1 MKIRKSDL
9 VLITSGDDRMKKGK
23 VIKVLPEKGKIL
35 VEGVNII
42 KKHVRPKKSGEKGQ
56 VVQIAKPIF
65 ASNVKLI
72 CPKCNAASR
81 VGYSADRENRSR
93 VCKKCGQD
101 I

>member
-9 VLITSGDDRMKKGK
+9 VLVTSGDDRMKKGK
-23 VIKVLPEKGKIL
+23 VIKVLPGEGKVL

-72 CPKCNAASR
+72 CPKCNVASR
-81 VGYSADRENRSR
+81 IGCSTEGEKKTRI
-93 VCKKCGQD
+93 CKKCGQE